1 MSSALPH
8 APDDTA
14 LRRILRG
21 MRRVAVVG
29 ASDNPERASHGI
41 TRFLVGQG
49 LEVLPVNPGLE
60 TLLDLPVYPRLAD
73 VPGPVDV
80 VDIFRRPE
88 AVGPIVEEAI
98 AIGAGVVWMQ
108 QGIVNEEAAARARSK
123 GLEVVMDRCIY
134 QEWLRL
140 MIG

>member
-1 MSSALPH
+1 MDQKLPA
-8 APDDTA
+8 APGDDA
-14 LRRILRG
+14 LRRILSG

-29 ASDNPERASHGI
+29 ASDNPARASHGI
-41 TRFLVGQG
+41 TRFLVGKG
-49 LEVLPVNPGLE
+49 LEVLPVNPALE
-60 TLLDLPVYPRLAD
+60 TLFDLPVYARLAD

-88 AVGPIVEEAI
+88 AVPPIVEEAI
-98 AIGAGVVWMQ
+98 AIGARVVWMQ
-108 QGIVNEEAAARARSK
+108 EGIVNEEAAARARSQ

-140 MIG
+140 MNG